1 MTPPGSEPDP
11 ETETGSNREASQ
23 ERRDAGPP
31 LYYTLFECQEC
42 SALALGVHDGSA
54 ELSCHGQPMETV
66 EEEGVKHEEPD
77 LEQIFTEVY
86 DVPRTIIDICHF
98 VFEEGTT
105 TVEETAE
112 RFGYERN
119 SVAEYLHNLAEKD
132 LLERRSKQVGDGG
145 EVHVYEARDMEEA
158 SRDEMVGFLRWA
170 GRGAEVLNEA
180 NEVKD
185 WCLRHDD
192 KSLERSFWEVYEER
206 STL

>member
-1 MTPPGSEPDP
+1 MTPSGSEPDP
-11 ETETGSNREASQ
+11 ETETEGQEPSQ
-23 ERRDAGPP
+23 EQKDTGPS
-31 LYYTLFECQEC
+31 LSYTLFECQEC

-54 ELSCHGQPMETV
+54 KLSCHGRPMETV
-66 EEEGVKHEEPD
+66 EKEGVKHQKPD
-77 LEQIFTEVY
+77 LEHIFTEVY
-86 DVPRTIIDICHF
+86 DMPTMVIDICHF

-112 RFGYERN
+112 RFGYERD
-119 SVAEYLHNLAEKD
+119 SVAEYLHKLAEKG
-132 LLERRSKQVGDGG
+132 LLERRSKQVGEGG
-145 EVHVYEARDMEEA
+145 EVHLYEARDPKEA

-185 WCLRHDD
+185 WCLSHDE
-192 KSLERSFWEVYEER
+192 KSLEQSFWEVYEQR

>member
-1 MTPPGSEPDP
+1 MTPSGSEPDP
-11 ETETGSNREASQ
+11 ETETGSNQEVSQ
-23 ERRDAGPP
+23 ERRDTETS
-31 LYYTLFECQEC
+31 LSYTLFECQEC

-66 EEEGVKHEEPD
+66 EKEGVKHKQPD
-77 LEQIFTEVY
+77 LEQLFTEVY
-86 DVPRTIIDICHF
+86 DMPRMIIDICHF

-112 RFGYERN
+112 RFGYERDR
-119 SVAEYLHNLAEKD
+119 VAEYLHKLAEKD

-180 NEVKD
+180 NEIKD
-185 WCLRHDD
+185 WCLSHDD
-192 KSLERSFWEVYEER
+192 KGLDRSFWEVYEER